1 MLIAKINFS
10 LFFNLN
16 QDFKKWFYD
25 LHFLILSVMVYSS
38 GLNLL
43 KYLSGRGNM
52 KTEILQVRN
61 DILFSNL
68 FNEKDIKVAIMGSIS
83 NIRM

>member
-1 MLIAKINFS
+1 MFLAKINFS

-16 QDFKKWFYD
+16 REFKKWFYD

-38 GLNLL
+38 GSNLL

-68 FNEKDIKVAIMGSIS
+68 FNEKDIKAAIMGSIS
-83 NIRM
+83 DLRM